1 MLCVSENDAPRVVKP
16 VRNQLSLEPTDL
28 EALVPDDHPVRAIW
42 ALTERLDLSEFYDEI
57 EARGSTPG
65 RSATDPQ
72 VMLALWLFASSEG
85 VGSARLLDRLCDRDA
100 PYRWIRGGVPVN
112 HHTLS
117 DFRVKHGKKL
127 DRLLT
132 QTLAALMKQGV
143 LQLKRVA
150 QDGMKVRAH
159 AGAGSF
165 KRKSSLERAQMEA
178 EQQVRRLKRELADDP
193 GAGNQRVQA
202 AKERAAEARQRAVE
216 AALEEIP
223 LLEEKQEQRAKKDGK
238 RAEGRQ
244 VRASTT
250 DAECRVM
257 KMADGGFRPAYNVQL
272 ATDVGTGCIV
282 GVDVTNNGTDQP
294 HVVPMLDDIARRTG
308 RTPDEY
314 LVDGGFVTHENIEVV
329 SARGATIYAPP
340 AKSRNPKID
349 PYEPKK
355 DDPPAVVAWRLRM
368 KTEEAKRI
376 YVQRGAVAE
385 RTNADLRVH
394 RRLDRMNVTGLV
406 KVKSVVLLAA
416 LTYNVLRLIS
426 TGLTV

>member
-1 MLCVSENDAPRVVKP
+1 LGVSEHDAPRVVKP

-57 EARGSTPG
+57 EARGSAPG

-72 VMLALWLFASSEG
+72 VMLALWLFANSEG

-165 KRKSSLERAQMEA
+165 KRKSSLERAHMEA
-178 EQQVRRLKRELADDP
+178 EQQVRRLKRELTDDP
-193 GAGNQRVQA
+193 GAGNRRVQA
-202 AKERAAEARQRAVE
+202 AKERAAEARQKAVE

-223 LLEEKQEQRAKKDGK
+223 LLEEKQELREKRDGK
-238 RAEGRQ
+238 RADKKE

-385 RTNADLRVH
+385 RTNADLRAH

>member
-1 MLCVSENDAPRVVKP
+1 LSGVSDHDVPRVVKP

-28 EALVPDDHPVRAIW
+28 EALVPDDHPVRAVW

-57 EARGSTPG
+57 EARGSAPG

-72 VMLALWLFASSEG
+72 VMLALWLFANSEG

-165 KRKSSLERAQMEA
+165 KRKSSLERAHMEA
-178 EQQVRRLKRELADDP
+178 EQQVRRLRRELTDDP
-193 GAGNQRVQA
+193 GAGNRRVQA
-202 AKERAAEARQRAVE
+202 AKERAAQARLEAVE
-216 AALEEIP
+216 AALKELPGI
-223 LLEEKQEQRAKKDGK
+223 EEKREQQAKKDRK
-238 RAEGRQ
+238 RVEKKE
-244 VRASTT
+244 VRVSTT

-272 ATDVGTGCIV
+272 ATDAGTGCIV

-308 RTPDEY
+308 RIPDEY

-349 PYEPKK
+349 PCEPKK
-355 DDPPAVVAWRLRM
+355 DDPPAVAAWRLRM
-368 KTEEAKRI
+368 KTEDAKRI

-394 RRLDRMNVTGLV
+394 RRLDRLNVTGLV

-426 TGLTV
+426 AGMRA

>member
-1 MLCVSENDAPRVVKP
+1 MGVSEDDAPRVVKP

-42 ALTERLDLSEFYDEI
+42 ALTERLDLSEFYADI
-57 EARGSTPG
+57 EARGSAPG
-65 RSATDPQ
+65 RPATDPQ
-72 VMLALWLFASSEG
+72 VMLALWLFANSEG
-85 VGSARLLDRLCDRDA
+85 VGSARLLERLCGRDA
-100 PYRWIRGGVPVN
+100 PYRWICGGVSVN

-117 DFRVKHGKKL
+117 DFRVKQGKKL

-132 QTLAALMKQGV
+132 QTLAVLMKQGV

-150 QDGMKVRAH
+150 QDGMKVRAS

-165 KRKSSLERAQMEA
+165 KRKASLERAHQEA

-193 GAGNQRVQA
+193 GAGNRRVQA
-202 AKERAAEARQRAVE
+202 SKERAARVRQEAIE
-216 AALEEIP
+216 AALAELPE
-223 LLEEKQEQRAKKDGK
+223 LEKKQEQRAKKDERRGK
-238 RAEGRQ
+238 KE
-244 VRASTT
+244 VRVSTT

-272 ATDVGTGCIV
+272 ATDAGTGCIV

-294 HVVPMLDDIARRTG
+294 HVVPMLDDIAARTG

-314 LVDGGFVTHENIEVV
+314 LVDGGFVTHENIEAVT
-329 SARGATIYAPP
+329 ARGATIYAPP
-340 AKSRNPKID
+340 AKSRNPEID
-349 PYEPKK
+349 PCEPKK
-355 DDPPAVVAWRLRM
+355 DDPPDVAAWRLRM
-368 KTEEAKRI
+368 KTEDAKRI

-394 RRLDRMNVTGLV
+394 RRLGRLNVTGLI

-416 LTYNVLRLIS
+416 LTYNVLRMIS
-426 TGLTV
+426 AGVAA

>member
-1 MLCVSENDAPRVVKP
+1 LGVSEHDAPRVVKP

-65 RSATDPQ
+65 RSATDPK
-72 VMLALWLFASSEG
+72 VMLALWLFANSEG

-117 DFRVKHGKKL
+117 DFRVRHGKKL

-132 QTLAALMKQGV
+132 QTLAVLMKQGV

-150 QDGMKVRAH
+150 QDGMKVRAS

-165 KRKSSLERAQMEA
+165 KRKASLERAHQEA

-193 GAGNQRVQA
+193 GAGNRRVQA
-202 AKERAAEARQRAVE
+202 AKERSAAARQKAVE
-216 AALEEIP
+216 AALAELPE
-223 LLEEKQEQRAKKDGK
+223 LEEKQEQRAQKDGK
-238 RAEGRQ
+238 RAKNKQ
-244 VRASTT
+244 VRVSTT

-272 ATDVGTGCIV
+272 ATDVATGCIV
-282 GVDVTNNGTDQP
+282 GADVTNNGTDQP

-340 AKSRNPKID
+340 AKSRNSKID

-355 DDPPAVVAWRLRM
+355 DDPPAVAAWRLRM

-394 RRLDRMNVTGLV
+394 RRLDRLNVTGLV

-426 TGLTV
+426 AGLTA

>member
-1 MLCVSENDAPRVVKP
+1 LGVSEDDAPRVVKP

-65 RSATDPQ
+65 RSATDPK
-72 VMLALWLFASSEG
+72 VMLALWLFANSEG

-117 DFRVKHGKKL
+117 DFRVRHGKKL

-132 QTLAALMKQGV
+132 QTLAVLMKQGV

-150 QDGMKVRAH
+150 QDGMKVRAS

-165 KRKSSLERAQMEA
+165 KRKASLERAHQEA

-193 GAGNQRVQA
+193 GAGNRRVQA
-202 AKERAAEARQRAVE
+202 AKERSAAARQKAVE
-216 AALEEIP
+216 AALAELPE
-223 LLEEKQEQRAKKDGK
+223 LEEKQEQRAQKDGK
-238 RAEGRQ
+238 RAKNKQ
-244 VRASTT
+244 VRVSTT

-272 ATDVGTGCIV
+272 ATDVATGCIV
-282 GVDVTNNGTDQP
+282 GADVTNNGTDQP

-340 AKSRNPKID
+340 AKSRNSKID

-355 DDPPAVVAWRLRM
+355 DDPPAVAAWRLRM

-394 RRLDRMNVTGLV
+394 RRLDRLNVTGLV

-426 TGLTV
+426 AGLTA